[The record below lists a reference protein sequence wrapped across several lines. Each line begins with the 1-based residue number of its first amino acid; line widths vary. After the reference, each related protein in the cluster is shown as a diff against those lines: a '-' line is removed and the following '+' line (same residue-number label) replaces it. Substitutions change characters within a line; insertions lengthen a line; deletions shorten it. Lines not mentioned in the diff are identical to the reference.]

1 MSSLPL
7 STLARGAAVL
17 SAALVALACGAC
29 AAPAGGQDAAPP
41 DPEADSG
48 SNTAG
53 TAQLVMDDATF
64 TFTLAHCA
72 VTATDA
78 LAHGPGQ
85 NDGTQEPA
93 YLDVDLVLDGTTTGG
108 VSVDL
113 GATSRFESSDDAYTF
128 DTEYF
133 AGDYALQFRD
143 GELELE
149 ADFHR
154 GGPESTSTGTL
165 TVAC

>member
-7 STLARGAAVL
+7 SPLTRGAAVL
-17 SAALVALACGAC
+17 SAALLALACGAC
-29 AAPAGGQDAAPP
+29 AAPAGGEDTAPP
-41 DPEADSG
+41 DSEADSG
-48 SNTAG
+48 SSTAG
-53 TAQLVMDDATF
+53 IARLVLDDATF
-64 TFTLAHCA
+64 TFTLAHCS

-85 NDGTQEPA
+85 KEGTEEPV

-113 GATSRFESSDDAYTF
+113 GATSQFESSDEAYAF

-154 GGPESTSTGTL
+154 GSPESASAGTL
-165 TVAC
+165 TVTC